1 MRSLVTRFIFMLA
14 FALACLGPYA
24 TAQSKPAAREG
35 EFLGRFEVK
44 ITTGVV
50 NNKSIGT
57 LASAPQV
64 ETVIQVYRVGLRT
77 DIYPEIGSITF
88 SGDDAWI
95 DNMSTIQLFDL
106 IAHAAMS
113 QAMALGK
120 LECLPVCDPIF
131 GTVRVIFPAC
141 VKRTGQGTDTKFGVC
156 GPSNLCIREFVACC
170 GSGSATPIFEPYTGG
185 GSGGGSS
192 SGDCAGGGDG
202 CEPTCP

>member
-1 MRSLVTRFIFMLA
+1 MRSLVTRFIFTLA
-14 FALACLGPYA
+14 CALACLGPYA

-35 EFLGRFEVK
+35 EFLGRYEVK
-44 ITTGVV
+44 ITSGAVS
-50 NNKSIGT
+50 NKSASIFGT
-57 LASAPQV
+57 PATTILVV
-64 ETVIQVYRVGLRT
+64 EVHRVGLRT

-88 SGDDAWI
+88 TGDGGEI

-106 IAHAAMS
+106 IAYAAMS
-113 QAMALGK
+113 QAVAVGK

-131 GTVRVIFPAC
+131 GTVRVVLPAC
-141 VKRTGQGTDTKFGVC
+141 VKRTGHGTDTKFGVC

-170 GSGSATPIFEPYTGG
+170 GSAGPIFQPYTGG

-192 SGDCAGGGDG
+192 SGGCGSGGDG